1 MTETLK
7 GNALLQ
13 NGTLSKGTAY
23 TAEERKALGLTG
35 LLPPMPASIGM
46 QEEAMMEVYHTA
58 SEEHLPR
65 RAPRGERDALLPHAD
80 G

>member
-46 QEEAMMEVYHTA
+46 Q
-58 SEEHLPR
+58 
-65 RAPRGERDALLPHAD
+65 
-80 G
+80 

>member
-13 NGTLSKGTAY
+13 NGALSKGTAY

-35 LLPPMPASIGM
+35 LLPPDAGLDRHAGRSDDGDLS
-46 QEEAMMEVYHTA
+46 QLLHAA
-58 SEEHLPR
+58 SEEHLP
-65 RAPRGERDALLPHAD
+65 
-80 G
+80 